1 MKRWIIAILGIAIM
15 VISSCGGE
23 ENQPPVISDIIVS
36 DNPIE
41 VGETT
46 QLEAVADDPDE
57 DILTYEWTATAGSFS
72 ATTNRSTSWT
82 APNSSGN
89 YRINLKV
96 EDESGASDESHT
108 YIQVNEPAPTW
119 QHDSITAVNYNTYPI
134 YDFTYTYS
142 STSVGGLPS
151 GAEIESVYV
160 YVSIYHTC
168 YSDLDVWLWS
178 PTGNGVQLWN
188 NDYDPYTNYD
198 LTTNAFNTENPN
210 GTWTLEIY
218 DEYAGDEGYLEGW
231 YATIYYRYQQ

>member
-41 VGETT
+41 IGETT

-72 ATTNRSTSWT
+72 AMTNRSTSWT

-89 YRINLKV
+89 YRINVKV
-96 EDESGASDESHT
+96 EDEFGASDESHT
-108 YIQVNEPAPTW
+108 YIQVDEPAPTW
-119 QHDSITAVNYNTYPI
+119 QHDSITAANYNTYPI
-134 YDFTYTYS
+134 YDFMYTYS
-142 STSVGGLPS
+142 SASVGGLPS
-151 GAEIESVYV
+151 GAEIESVHVYV
-160 YVSIYHTC
+160 YIDHTC
-168 YSDLDVWLWS
+168 YFDLDVWLWS
-178 PTGNGVQLWN
+178 PTLTWVQLWN
-188 NDYDPYTNYD
+188 NNYDPITNYD

-210 GTWTLEIY
+210 GTWELVIY
-218 DEYAGDEGYLEGW
+218 DEYAGDEGTLWGW
-231 YATIYYRYQQ
+231 DAIIYYRYQQ

>member
-1 MKRWIIAILGIAIM
+1 MKRWIIAILGIVIM
-15 VISSCGGE
+15 VISSCGE

-72 ATTNRSTSWT
+72 AMTNRNTSWT

-96 EDESGASDESHT
+96 EDEFGASDESHT
-108 YIQVNEPAPTW
+108 YIQVDEPAPTW
-119 QHDSITAVNYNTYPI
+119 QHDSVTAANYNTYPI

-142 STSVGGLPS
+142 SVSVSGLPS

-160 YVSIYHTC
+160 WVSIDHTC

-178 PTGNGVQLWN
+178 ATGNWVQLWN
-188 NDYDPYTNYD
+188 NNYDPYTNYD

-210 GTWTLEIY
+210 GTWELVIY
-218 DEYAGDEGYLEGW
+218 DEYAYDEGTLWGW
-231 YATIYYRYQQ
+231 GATIYYRYQQ